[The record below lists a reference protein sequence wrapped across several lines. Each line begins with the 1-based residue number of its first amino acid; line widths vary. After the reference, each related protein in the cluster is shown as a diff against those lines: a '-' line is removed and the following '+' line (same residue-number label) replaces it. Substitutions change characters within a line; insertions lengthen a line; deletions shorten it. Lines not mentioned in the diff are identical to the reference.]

1 MTTEEAAVNPELK
14 VIADEYWEHYLTTNP
29 SDAHMMGDYR
39 FIAQYATIDRA
50 SEDAA
55 IEKLRDMLA
64 RTEAIDA
71 SSLSSDDRTTREAL
85 IYHTHAK
92 SGVMEMR
99 RAEFGIDPI
108 FGPQADIHMLV
119 PQFTLDTPEHA
130 DAMLEKYVAFADW
143 FDQAIERLREGL
155 ASGRVNAEFA
165 VTSVVEQLDSWLAT
179 PLDEDSLLKANL
191 PSSFSDEDR
200 SAWSEKA
207 KTVIGSSVRPA
218 LERYRSV
225 IADEVAPNARTNE
238 LAGLWALPDGD
249 LVYSRLLERYT
260 TFPMHAEEIHQ
271 IGLDQID
278 KLAGE
283 YRELG
288 PAAVGSDNLD
298 EIFAILKT
306 DKSIIHTS
314 GPDII
319 AVCEEAFDRARAE
332 MGNWFG
338 RVPVSDCVI
347 QETSHGAIAYYFEP
361 AEDGSRPGT
370 FFMNTSDPTAW
381 GHAEVEGTAFHEGI
395 PGHHMQ
401 IAIAQEL
408 GDTLPAFR
416 ANEFI
421 SAYGEGWALYT
432 ERLSR
437 EMGLYSGPLALVG
450 MLQGDSMRACRLVVD
465 TGMHALGWS
474 RQQGIDYM
482 AANSP
487 MSMQQIVGEIDRY
500 LSMPGQAVSYM
511 VGRLEID
518 RMRAVSESELGAS
531 FDIKGFHDAVL
542 SSGCV
547 PLGSLDRIVKE
558 WTQAS
563 DRS

>member
-1 MTTEEAAVNPELK
+1 VNPELK
-14 VIADEYWEHYLTTNP
+14 AIADAYWEHYLATHPT
-29 SDAHMMGDYR
+29 DAHMMGDYTHVGS
-39 FIAQYATIDRA
+39 FETADRA
-50 SEDAA
+50 SEDADIA
-55 IEKLRDMLA
+55 KLRDISA
-64 RTEAIDA
+64 RATAIDVA
-71 SSLSSDDRTTREAL
+71 VLTSDEQTTREAL
-85 IYHTHAK
+85 IYLTHTK

-99 RAEFGIDPI
+99 QQEFGIDPI
-108 FGPQADIHMLV
+108 FGMQAAVHMLV
-119 PQFTLDTPEHA
+119 PRMSLDTPEHA
-130 DAMLEKYVAFADW
+130 EEMFEKYAGYAAW
-143 FDQAIERLREGL
+143 FDQSVERLREGV
-155 ASGRVNAEFA
+155 ANGRVNAEFA
-165 VTSVVEQLDSWLAT
+165 VTSVLEQLDSWLAS
-179 PLDEDSLLKANL
+179 PLDEDSLLNANL
-191 PSSFSDEDR
+191 PSSFSDDDR
-200 SAWSEKA
+200 SAWADKA
-207 KTVIGSSVRPA
+207 KEMISSTVRPA
-218 LERYRSV
+218 LDRYRSF

-238 LAGLWALPDGD
+238 RAGLWALPDGE
-249 LVYSRLLERYT
+249 LTYNRLLEQYT

-271 IGLDQID
+271 IGLNQID
-278 KLAGE
+278 KLAAE

-288 PAAVGSDNLD
+288 LAALGTDNLD
-298 EIFAILKT
+298 EIFTTLQK

-319 AVCEEAFDRARAE
+319 AVCEEAFDRAREE

-338 RVPVSDCVI
+338 RVPVSDCLVE
-347 QETSHGAIAYYFEP
+347 ETSHGAIAYYFPP

-370 FFMNTSDPTAW
+370 FFMNTSDPKAW

-408 GDTLPAFR
+408 GDALPAFR

-450 MLQGDSMRACRLVVD
+450 MLQGDSMRSCRLVVD

-482 AANSP
+482 MANSP
-487 MSMQQIVGEIDRY
+487 MSMQQVVGEIDRY
-500 LSMPGQAVSYM
+500 LSHPGQAVSYM
-511 VGRLEID
+511 IGRLEID
-518 RMRAVSESELGAS
+518 RMRREAEAELGSS

-542 SSGCV
+542 GSGCV

-558 WTQAS
+558 WTAS
-563 DRS
+563 VG